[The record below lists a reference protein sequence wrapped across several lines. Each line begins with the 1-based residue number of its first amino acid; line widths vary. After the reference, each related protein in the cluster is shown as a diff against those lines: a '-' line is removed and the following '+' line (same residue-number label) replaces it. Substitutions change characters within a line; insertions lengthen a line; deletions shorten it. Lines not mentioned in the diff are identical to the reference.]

1 MFILC
6 NGFFQRCFFA
16 EMLLCRDASFK
27 RSSLGFFSAK
37 YLAYLHSLMSY
48 KNTPNVRFF
57 YLTFG
62 V

>member
-1 MFILC
+1 MIFC
-6 NGFFQRCFFA
+6 
-16 EMLLCRDASFK
+16 LLLFRDASFK
-27 RSSLGFFSAK
+27 RSFLGFFSTK
-37 YLAYLHSLMSY
+37 YLAYLHSLMSC